1 MGWVRY
7 LGGIQLSGRVELF
20 VGRGIDG
27 DQGVARLDET
37 TRQYLGVEPGDE
49 VCISSLSLSLAQAKA
64 KVAKALKGD
73 EGTSIV
79 RIADD
84 KIKEGN
90 FRIGMRVLIGTSL

>member
-1 MGWVRY
+1 
-7 LGGIQLSGRVELF
+7 LSGRVELF

-37 TRQYLGVEPGDE
+37 TRQYLSVEPGDE
-49 VCISSLSLSLAQAKA
+49 VYISSLSLSLAQAKA

-90 FRIGMRVLIGTSL
+90 FRIGMRVLVGNSL

>member
-1 MGWVRY
+1 M
-7 LGGIQLSGRVELF
+7 SGRIELF

-37 TRQYLGVEPGDE
+37 TRQYLNVEPGDE
-49 VCISSLSLSLAQAKA
+49 VYISSLSLSLAQAKA

-84 KIKEGN
+84 KINEGN
-90 FRIGMRVLIGTSL
+90 FRIGMRVLVGNIM

>member
-1 MGWVRY
+1 M
-7 LGGIQLSGRVELF
+7 SGRIELF

-37 TRQYLGVEPGDE
+37 TRQYLNVEPGDE
-49 VCISSLSLSLAQAKA
+49 VYISSLSLSLAQAKA
-64 KVAKALKGD
+64 KVAEALKGD

-84 KIKEGN
+84 KINEGN
-90 FRIGMRVLIGTSL
+90 FRIGMRVLVGNTF

>member
-1 MGWVRY
+1 
-7 LGGIQLSGRVELF
+7 LSGRVELF

-37 TRQYLGVEPGDE
+37 TRQYLNVEPGDE
-49 VCISSLSLSLAQAKA
+49 VYISSLSLSLAQAKA
-64 KVAKALKGD
+64 KVAEALKGD

-84 KIKEGN
+84 KINEGN
-90 FRIGMRVLIGTSL
+90 FRIGMRVLVGNTF

>member
-1 MGWVRY
+1 M
-7 LGGIQLSGRVELF
+7 F

-27 DQGVARLDET
+27 DQDIARLDET
-37 TRQYLGVEPGDE
+37 TRQYLGVEPGDD
-49 VCISSLSLSLAQAKA
+49 VYISSLSLSLAQAKT
-64 KVAKALKGD
+64 KVAEALKED

-90 FRIGMRVLIGTSL
+90 FRVGMRVLVGSSL

>member
-1 MGWVRY
+1 
-7 LGGIQLSGRVELF
+7 LSGRIELF

-37 TRQYLGVEPGDE
+37 TRQYLNVEPGDE
-49 VCISSLSLSLAQAKA
+49 VYISSLSLSLAQAKA
-64 KVAKALKGD
+64 KVAEALKGD

-84 KIKEGN
+84 KINEGN
-90 FRIGMRVLIGTSL
+90 FRIGMRVLVGNTF